1 MPAQKNLEIPIEQNP
16 FVEFV
21 KRYRKN
27 PVLFVR
33 EVLNTTPDQWQ
44 IEFLNHIAANNRRIS
59 VRSGHGVGKSTA
71 AAWAML
77 WYLFLRFPVKIVVTA
92 PTSSQLYDALFAEV
106 KRWVKVLPKT
116 LQDQLEVKQDR
127 IELKDANNEGFIS
140 ARTSRAEQPE
150 ALQGVHSD
158 NVMLVADEASGIPEQ
173 VFEAAAGSMSGH
185 SAVTLLLGNPVR
197 SSGFFFDTHN
207 RLSQDWVT
215 MKVSCED
222 SPRVS
227 EAYVEEMKS
236 RYGEESNAY
245 RIRVLGEFPRSDDD
259 TVIPM
264 ELLEMAMARDV
275 TPSAHAPVV
284 WGLDVARF
292 GSDRSA
298 LCKRQGNAILEPIK
312 TWKNLDLMQLTG
324 AVVAEYE
331 VLSTNQRPREILVD
345 SIGLGAGVVDRLREL
360 NLPARG
366 INVAESPAMGT
377 TYRNL
382 KAELWH
388 KAKAWLEARDCWM
401 PKDELLVAELA
412 TVRYSF
418 TSSGKIQIEGKDEI
432 RKRGLASP
440 DRADAFC
447 LTFAGDAV
455 IGAYGSSASSKW
467 SQPLRRNIPRVA

>member
-1 MPAQKNLEIPIEQNP
+1 MPAKKNLEISLEQNP

-21 KRYRKN
+21 KRYKNN

-33 EVLNTTPDQWQ
+33 EVLNTTPDEWQ
-44 IEFLNHIAANNRRIS
+44 IEFLNHIAKGHRRIS

-106 KRWVKVLPKT
+106 KRWVKVLPEM
-116 LQDQLEVKQDR
+116 LQEQLEVKQDR
-127 IELKDANNEGFIS
+127 IEVKSANNEAFIS

-197 SSGFFFDTHN
+197 SSGFFYDTHN
-207 RLSQDWVT
+207 RLAGDWVT
-215 MKVSCED
+215 LRVNCEA

-227 EAYVEEMKS
+227 KAYIEEMKS

-298 LCKRQGNAILEPIK
+298 LCKRQGNAVIEPIK

-331 VLSTNQRPREILVD
+331 VLAPSQRPREILVD

-360 NLPARG
+360 GLPARG

-388 KAKAWLEARDCWM
+388 KAKAWLEARDCWL
-401 PKDELLVAELA
+401 PRDEALVAELA

-418 TSSGKIQIEGKDEI
+418 TSNGKIQIEGKDEI

-440 DRADAFC
+440 DRGDAFC
-447 LTFAGDAV
+447 LTFASDAV
-455 IGAYGSSASSKW
+455 IGAYGSSSSNKW
-467 SQPLRRNIPRVA
+467 NQPLRRNIPRLA